1 MEAPPIGPL
10 DSQSATMDRG
20 AWVRWTLARVA
31 FLTAIAAAIAMPAA
45 AQGRAVGESAVR
57 TLETQA
63 LGPAHALEHAIERRV
78 EHRALR
84 RWRSLSRAG
93 RARLIGARRLA
104 LHAAS
109 TAPASEVGSWDSPF
123 PLPVHAIHAAVLTTG
138 KVMIWSYPFQA
149 TA

>member
-1 MEAPPIGPL
+1 MEAPPIGPV

-31 FLTAIAAAIAMPAA
+31 FFTAIAVAIAAPAA
-45 AQGRAVGESAVR
+45 AHGRAVGESAVR

-84 RWRSLSRAG
+84 RWRSLSRA
-93 RARLIGARRLA
+93 APPRLPPAKLA

-109 TAPASEVGSWDSPF
+109 PAPPPDVGGWEA
-123 PLPVHAIHAAVLTTG
+123 PVPVPGHAIHPALLPTG
-138 KVMIWSYPFQA
+138 TAMIWS
-149 TA
+149 

>member
-1 MEAPPIGPL
+1 MEAPPIGPV

-31 FLTAIAAAIAMPAA
+31 FFTAIAVAIAAPAA
-45 AQGRAVGESAVR
+45 AHGRAVGESAVR

-93 RARLIGARRLA
+93 RARLRRARLT

-109 TAPASEVGSWDSPF
+109 TASASEVGSWESPF
-123 PLPVHAIHAAVLTTG
+123 PLPVHA
-138 KVMIWSYPFQA
+138 
-149 TA
+149 